1 MKDNNSNINHCQV
14 RSFRSKYSSYI
25 AAERWFKGGGNGRPR
40 LLVPHSVTRGRWG
53 RPSPGIRHMI
63 LTVRGATS
71 TRISTVGA
79 VAGSVRS
86 KWSPRVE
93 SLFWTMI
100 IKLEFVCGTVC
111 LVLFASFLGEF
122 LQLLLGDT
130 QWLSCCLSEG
140 NKAELVSCPQSWLND
155 ALEEFGGE
163 TGEKVNWI
171 ASLILSGHW
180 VLVFWWEWWLN
191 LITVLRHLVSMRYY
205 RLY

>member
-1 MKDNNSNINHCQV
+1 MKDNNSNIKHCKV
-14 RSFRSKYSSYI
+14 RSFQSKYSNYII

-53 RPSPGIRHMI
+53 RLSPGIRHMI

-71 TRISTVGA
+71 TMISTVGA

-93 SLFWTMI
+93 GLFWTMI
-100 IKLEFVCGTVC
+100 TKLEFVFRTARRV
-111 LVLFASFLGEF
+111 VLASFLGEF

-140 NKAELVSCPQSWLND
+140 NKAELVSCPQSWLNN
-155 ALEEFGGE
+155 ALLEGFRGE
-163 TGEKVNWI
+163 TGEEVNWI
-171 ASLILSGHW
+171 VSLIPSGHW
-180 VLVFWWEWWLN
+180 VG
-191 LITVLRHLVSMRYY
+191 Y
-205 RLY
+205 LYFDECDC